1 MSDSASEIS
10 MSCEEDLKSVLSGK
24 IEVFH
29 GTSSNFDP
37 RMMHDAGI
45 GFWFAQNEAWARGY
59 AERSSARSGNS
70 PRVLSANIVMRNPL
84 YAGNLDDAATDCVL
98 KDLAEASGVDV
109 GLLKDL
115 RNNAGWSGAELD
127 EPAVFEIVNRSEFFD
142 HIRRSTFD
150 GVVAFEDGGEE
161 PVFCVLDRK
170 CITFKLPKG
179 RVGVVDVGK
188 CDRVTCR
195 AVFASYSTGNG
206 YE

>member
-1 MSDSASEIS
+1 MSDSAGEIS

-59 AERSSARSGNS
+59 AERSSVRSGNS

-84 YAGNLDDAATDCVL
+84 YVGNLDDAATDCVL

-127 EPAVFEIVNRSEFFD
+127 EPAVFEIVNRSEFSAK
-142 HIRRSTFD
+142 IRQSPFD
-150 GVVAFEDGGEE
+150 GIVAFEDAGEE
-161 PVFCVLDRK
+161 QVFCVFDLR
-170 CITFKLPKG
+170 CIKFKIPEG

-188 CDRVTCR
+188 CDRVTR
-195 AVFASYSTGNG
+195 GAVFASYSVGCE